1 MRWNW
6 ATNWSTD
13 GWSILSCRL
22 TAHHCTRQQVVDMW
36 TWWNCWCNIK
46 PHWIH
51 MIRWAHELWNASL
64 SRGLVCLWAEQAYCT
79 LLRSST
85 QTWCS
90 RGSLARGRWHGEW
103 RSVYR
108 QGVVGERRRLLFW
121 PNILIT
127 YWFHSYVMIQESY
140 FYGLLYVSV
149 DQLLWHCDCGDAV
162 RPWRFYT
169 MPHHLRTC
177 IKYLL
182 VTW

>member
-1 MRWNW
+1 MRWKW

-13 GWSILSCRL
+13 DWSTLSCRL
-22 TAHHCTRQQVVDMW
+22 TAHRCTRQPVVGMW
-36 TWWNCWCNIK
+36 TSWNCWCNIK

-51 MIRWAHELWNASL
+51 TIRWAHELWNASL
-64 SRGLVCLWAEQAYCT
+64 SRGFVCLWAEQAYCT

-121 PNILIT
+121 SNIWMKYCCHCCHMKWYRRDLFMLVIC
-127 YWFHSYVMIQESY
+127 H
-140 FYGLLYVSV
+140 GLGMRWALGNTHTHF
-149 DQLLWHCDCGDAV
+149 WAE
-162 RPWRFYT
+162 
-169 MPHHLRTC
+169 
-177 IKYLL
+177 
-182 VTW
+182 